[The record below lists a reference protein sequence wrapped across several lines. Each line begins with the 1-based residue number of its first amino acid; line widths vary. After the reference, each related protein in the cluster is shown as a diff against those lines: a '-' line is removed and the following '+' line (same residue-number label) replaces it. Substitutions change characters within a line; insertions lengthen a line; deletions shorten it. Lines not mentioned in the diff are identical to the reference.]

1 MNVLYWGRA
10 LGSSQ
15 RAARGRTTLGRWSPT
30 TLHAFA
36 CCGPWLGL
44 AEPFNASWW
53 ALGLA
58 PVTVVLAALE
68 YGWHN
73 LSRAR
78 LAESGAGPASR
89 GRVQKMTA
97 EAARVE
103 TALLVLRVAC
113 QLALVY
119 VLIELAYEKVPLWW
133 PGLPDRAAVLIALGA
148 AFVWITLF
156 CRVLPGE
163 LSRRIHEGLVRAT
176 MPVVV
181 LLGRI
186 IAPPFDLCRKLMRI
200 AFGTTR
206 QAEAELYA
214 DEIRATVEEG
224 EREGHLGGHQADI
237 IERVLQL
244 RELEVRRLMTPRT
257 EVDTIDIKSSVGD
270 ARAIALSTGRSRYPL
285 VEDEVDHVVGVVH
298 VKDLLRLPDDAPV
311 SDARREPWF
320 VPESKFITEMLAE
333 FKNQKTHLAV
343 VLDEYGGTAGVITI
357 EDVLEEIVGD
367 IDDEFDTDED
377 EEEIVVIDE
386 RHAIALGTA
395 RVDELNNTL
404 SINIPESDDW
414 DTVGGY
420 VFSTLGRLPDEGEV
434 LRHENLVLTVDSVV
448 ERRVNRVAIEIR
460 QPVT

>member
-1 MNVLYWGRA
+1 M
-10 LGSSQ
+10 
-15 RAARGRTTLGRWSPT
+15 
-30 TLHAFA
+30 
-36 CCGPWLGL
+36 LGL
-44 AEPFNASWW
+44 ADPLRPSWW
-53 ALGLA
+53 VLGLA
-58 PVTVVLAALE
+58 LGTVLLAALE

-78 LAESGAGPASR
+78 LAESGGGPASR
-89 GRVQKMTA
+89 ERVQKMTA
-97 EAARVE
+97 EAHRVE
-103 TALLVLRVAC
+103 TALLVLRVAA
-113 QLALVY
+113 QLCLVY
-119 VLIELAYEKVPLWW
+119 ALIMLARERVPLWW
-133 PGLPDRAAVLIALGA
+133 PDLPKSAPLLMALGA

-163 LSRRIHEGLVRAT
+163 LSRRVHEALVRAT

-181 LLGRI
+181 LLGRL

-257 EVDTIDIKSSVGD
+257 EVDTIDIGFTVGQ
-270 ARAIALSTGRSRYPL
+270 AREIALATGRSRYPL

-333 FKNQKTHLAV
+333 FTNQKTHLAV

-367 IDDEFDTDED
+367 IDDEFDTDE
-377 EEEIVVIDE
+377 EEEELVVVDE

-420 VFSTLGRLPDEGEV
+420 IFSTLGRLPEEGET
-434 LRHENLVLTVDSVV
+434 LRQENLVLTVNSVV
-448 ERRVNRVAIEIR
+448 ERRVEKVGIEIL
-460 QPVT
+460 QPVS

>member
-1 MNVLYWGRA
+1 ML
-10 LGSSQ
+10 
-15 RAARGRTTLGRWSPT
+15 
-30 TLHAFA
+30 
-36 CCGPWLGL
+36 
-44 AEPFNASWW
+44 
-53 ALGLA
+53 
-58 PVTVVLAALE
+58 LAALE

-89 GRVQKMTA
+89 ERVQKMTA
-97 EAARVE
+97 EAHRVE
-103 TALLVLRVAC
+103 TALLVMRVAC

-119 VLIELAYEKVPLWW
+119 ALIELAYQKVPLWW
-133 PGLPDRAAVLIALGA
+133 PGLSTAAPVPIALGA
-148 AFVWITLF
+148 AFIWITLF

-163 LSRRIHEGLVRAT
+163 LSRRVHEVLVRAT

-186 IAPPFDLCRKLMRI
+186 LAPPFDICRKVMRI

-257 EVDTIDIKSSVGD
+257 EVDTIDISSTVGE
-270 ARAIALSTGRSRYPL
+270 AREAALATGRSRYPL

-298 VKDLLRLPDDAPV
+298 VKDLLRLPREAPV
-311 SDARREPWF
+311 SEARREPWF
-320 VPESKFITEMLAE
+320 VPESKFITEMLVE
-333 FKNQKTHLAV
+333 FKDQKTHLAV

-377 EEEIVVIDE
+377 EDEIVIVDE
-386 RHAIALGTA
+386 RHVIALGTA
-395 RVDELNNTL
+395 RVDELNSTL

-414 DTVGGY
+414 DTVGGFI
-420 VFSTLGRLPDEGEV
+420 FSTLGRLPDEGEK
-434 LRHENLVLTVDSVV
+434 LRHENLVLTVNSVV
-448 ERRVNRVAIEIR
+448 ERRVDRVSIEILL
-460 QPVT
+460 PVS